1 MSTRPYVAPALP
13 GRPGLPDL
21 RGRPAGGAVAGKAL
35 GEAADPAAPRPHGL
49 RLPGV
54 QPAADA
60 DGRREHQAAAR
71 PRRPQRRPGVVRH
84 RRPGRRSAG
93 PGPPT
98 PAPAVRRP
106 AAAGRRG
113 AGTGH
118 PAGDRV
124 RRRADRS
131 PGLPLRRRPAGLPAP
146 GGGRVRPDDRHGHPR
161 PGRRVARR
169 PRRLP
174 GRRPDRRRA
183 DRAHQRD
190 RARRHEAAGQLTM
203 RKVILKGLL
212 ARKLRL
218 ALTAISISL
227 GVAFV
232 TGTFVLGDT
241 MTATFDQLYEGLT
254 KGTDVTVRGESAFTD
269 TSPLGATKPFD
280 AAVLDRVEAV
290 DGVRAAAGSVTGY
303 ALILDKAGEPVQPG
317 GAPTLG
323 ASYTTDRGLAGG
335 FTLRSGSAPEGPR
348 EVVLDAA
355 TAGKHGFAPGD
366 PVTILFP
373 DGPRE
378 FTVVGIAGFGDADN
392 LAGATI
398 ATFDLPTAQ
407 QVLGKAG
414 LYDTVAVAG
423 EQGVSPEE
431 LRGRIAAALPQGLE
445 AVTSAEVV
453 AESSAA
459 VADALGF
466 FTTGLLGFA
475 AISLLVGALIIWNTF
490 SILVAQRTRELAL
503 LRAVGA
509 SRRQVR
515 FSVVAEAFVIGLV
528 SAALGLGLGLGV
540 AAGLRA
546 VLGAVGIEVPTTT
559 LQVEPRTV
567 VAALLVGVVVTVLA
581 ALLPARQATKVA
593 PVAALRAV
601 DAPAKPVGRVRVLL
615 GAGLTLLGAAGLGWA
630 IADEGQLG
638 VAGVAM
644 LLTLAGVLV
653 LAPVL
658 AVAVTRLV
666 GAPLARLG
674 TTATLARRNALR
686 NPRRTASTATA
697 LMIGLALVSTVTVVA
712 SSMKAS
718 VAGVIA
724 DSSRAD
730 FILKAAS
737 QASPGLPPQLAED
750 LRGVDGVDTVSEMRF
765 GPAQVDGRT
774 TFVAAI
780 DPKTVDAAANLEV
793 SSGSTAALDDRSVLV
808 SDKVAEAQ
816 GWSVGDPVQITYAQT
831 GVQRF
836 TVAGT
841 FGNTTLIGSDYV
853 VDLATH
859 VANTG
864 SSLDVAVLV
873 VAADGADLEQVR
885 AGMETVVDAYPIA
898 QPDDAASFTE
908 SQGKTIDQL
917 LAIVTMLLAL
927 AVIIALLGIVNTL
940 ALSVFERTR
949 ELGLLRAVGMTRRQ
963 VRAVV
968 RWESVIVA
976 VLGALLGAVL
986 GLAFGAALTRGLAGE
1001 GLTVLAIPGGRL
1013 GLYVLAAAVAGVLAA
1028 IGPARR
1034 AGEGGVP
1041 RGGGAA

>member
-1 MSTRPYVAPALP
+1 
-13 GRPGLPDL
+13 
-21 RGRPAGGAVAGKAL
+21 
-35 GEAADPAAPRPHGL
+35 
-49 RLPGV
+49 
-54 QPAADA
+54 
-60 DGRREHQAAAR
+60 
-71 PRRPQRRPGVVRH
+71 
-84 RRPGRRSAG
+84 
-93 PGPPT
+93 
-98 PAPAVRRP
+98 
-106 AAAGRRG
+106 
-113 AGTGH
+113 
-118 PAGDRV
+118 
-124 RRRADRS
+124 
-131 PGLPLRRRPAGLPAP
+131 
-146 GGGRVRPDDRHGHPR
+146 
-161 PGRRVARR
+161 
-169 PRRLP
+169 
-174 GRRPDRRRA
+174 
-183 DRAHQRD
+183 
-190 RARRHEAAGQLTM
+190 M

-254 KGTDVTVRGESAFTD
+254 EGTDVTVRGESAFTD
-269 TSPLGATKPFD
+269 TSTLGATKPFD

-290 DGVRAAAGSVTGY
+290 DGVRAADGSVTGY
-303 ALILDKAGEPVQPG
+303 ALILDKAGKPVQPG

-323 ASYTTDRGLAGG
+323 ASFTRDQDLAGG
-335 FTLRSGSAPEGPR
+335 FTLRSGSAPSGPR

-355 TAGKHGFAPGD
+355 TARKHGFAPGD
-366 PVTILFP
+366 PVTILFA

-431 LRGRIAAALPQGLE
+431 LRDRIAAALPQGLE

-515 FSVVAEAFVIGLV
+515 FSVVAESFVIGLV
-528 SAALGLGLGLGV
+528 AAALGLGLGIGV

-546 VLGAVGIEVPTTT
+546 ALGAVGIEVPTTT
-559 LQVEPRTV
+559 LQVEPRTIL
-567 VAALLVGVVVTVLA
+567 AALLVGVVVTVFA
-581 ALLPARQATKVA
+581 ALLPARQATKVP
-593 PVAALRAV
+593 PVAALRSI
-601 DAPAKPVGRVRVLL
+601 DAPVKRIGRVRIAV
-615 GAGLTLLGAAGLGWA
+615 GTVFTLLGAAGLAGA
-630 IADEGQLG
+630 ITEEGRLEL
-638 VAGVAM
+638 AGLAM
-644 LLTLAGVLV
+644 LLTLAGVLT
-653 LAPVL
+653 LAPLV
-658 AVAVTRLV
+658 ATAVTKLI
-666 GAPLARLG
+666 GSPLARLG
-674 TTATLARRNALR
+674 GTTAALARRNALR
-686 NPRRTASTATA
+686 NPRRTANTATA

-718 VAGVIA
+718 VADVIA

-750 LRGVDGVDTVSEMRF
+750 LRAVDGVDTVSEMRF

-816 GWSVGDPVQITYAQT
+816 GWSVGDQVQITYAQT

-853 VDLATH
+853 VDLAAH

-898 QPDDAASFTE
+898 QLDDAASFTE

-1034 AGEGGVP
+1034 AAKVDVL
-1041 RGGGAA
+1041 RAVAAA